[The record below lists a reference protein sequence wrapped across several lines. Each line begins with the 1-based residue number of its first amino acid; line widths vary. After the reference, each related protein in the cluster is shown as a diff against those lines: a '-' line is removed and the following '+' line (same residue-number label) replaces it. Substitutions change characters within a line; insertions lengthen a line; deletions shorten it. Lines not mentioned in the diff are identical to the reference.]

1 MTKTIASTSDYSA
14 RIAKVRA
21 AMVSKQVDA
30 ALLSVGHDLP
40 YLSGY
45 FAMPLGRVVG
55 LEVRGAVRDQ
65 RVAGGVGLVE
75 RVLRGALVLV
85 PHVGGDLGIDA
96 VGRAALDEARLQRR
110 HQHGVLLADRLA

>member
-1 MTKTIASTSDYSA
+1 MTQTIASTSDYAA

-45 FAMPLGRVVG
+45 FAMPLERLTMLVIPQSGEVTMVVPR
-55 LEVRGAVRDQ
+55 LEVARVTPQPGVFSITAWGNRKSCGNCCQ
-65 RVAGGVGLVE
+65 VAGWCKVDCGWRSNVGQ
-75 RVLRGALVLV
+75 
-85 PHVGGDLGIDA
+85 IFS
-96 VGRAALDEARLQRR
+96 
-110 HQHGVLLADRLA
+110 